1 MSLTEKLYFKDSHIK
16 EFKAA
21 VISCEEKDGGYAV
34 ILDKTAFFPEG
45 GGQPADTGV
54 IGAVRVH
61 DVQEQNGEI
70 LHFTKQALEPGE
82 YLCSI
87 DWQKRFERMQNHS
100 GEHIVSGIVHSEF
113 GYDNV
118 GFHMEDGIVA
128 VDFSGELTREQ
139 LDSVEEK
146 ANEAVFAN
154 LPVTAYF
161 PEPDEL
167 ASLEYRSK
175 LDLTEDVRIVKIG
188 DVDTCACCAPHVTL
202 TGEIG
207 TIKLLDFMR
216 HRGGI
221 RVYMKA
227 GKWALD
233 DYREK
238 YTNILEISNLL
249 SAKQPE
255 AAAAVSKF
263 YGELDSVRKKFF
275 DFKIGVAK
283 NAAENM
289 LNIGENALL
298 VTSGFDAD
306 MLRETVNCAVT
317 RISGIAAAF
326 SGDDENGYSYI
337 CCDKNTDM
345 NVFAKKMNAAL
356 SGRGGGRDGM
366 IQGKVTASKA
376 AITEFFNELT
386 GDNA

>member
-1 MSLTEKLYFKDSHIK
+1 MSLTEKLYFKDSHLK
-16 EFKAA
+16 EFNAA
-21 VISCEEKDGGYAV
+21 VISCEKTGEGYAV
-34 ILDKTAFFPEG
+34 VLDKTAFFPEG
-45 GGQPADTGV
+45 GGQQADTGT
-54 IGAVRVH
+54 IGSVRVY
-61 DVQEQNGEI
+61 DVKEKAGEI
-70 LHFTKQALEPGE
+70 LHYTKEPVEPGE
-82 YLCSI
+82 YFCII

-100 GEHIVSGIVHSEF
+100 GEHIVSGIVHGEF

-118 GFHMEDGIVA
+118 GFHMEDGIVTI
-128 VDFSGELTREQ
+128 DFSGELTREQ
-139 LDSVEEK
+139 LDFVEEK

-154 LPVTAYF
+154 LPVTAFF
-161 PEPDEL
+161 PSSSEL
-167 ASLEYRSK
+167 AQLDYRSK

-188 DVDTCACCAPHVTL
+188 EVDTCACCAPHVAL

-263 YGELDSVRKKFF
+263 YGELESVRKKFF
-275 DFKIGVAK
+275 DFKIGIAG

-289 LNIGENALL
+289 QNIGENALL
-298 VTSGFDAD
+298 VTSGFDTD
-306 MLRETVNCAVT
+306 MLREAVNRAVL

-337 CCDKNTDM
+337 CCGKNTDM
-345 NVFAKKMNAAL
+345 NAFAKKMNAAL

-376 AITEFFNELT
+376 AIIGFFNELT
-386 GDNA
+386 GENA